1 MIEKRMHIAVLYDFY
16 GKLLTE
22 KQRWAMELFYEED
35 YSLGEISS
43 LSGSS
48 RQAVYDL
55 ISRSENLL
63 EHYEECLGMVAAY
76 LRRQDRLSYLERLAA
91 TIEHEPTNERWLEFW
106 RIWYQMADEER
117 R

>member
-1 MIEKRMHIAVLYDFY
+1 MQIAVLYDFY

-22 KQRWAMELFYEED
+22 KQRRAMELFYEED
-35 YSLGEISS
+35 YSLGEISA

-63 EHYEECLGMVAAY
+63 LHYEECLGMVAAY
-76 LRRQDRLSYLERLAA
+76 LRRQNRLSYLERQAA
-91 TIEHEPTNERWLEFW
+91 TIEHTPTNERWLEFW
-106 RIWYQMADEER
+106 RVWYQMADEER